1 MAQVKEHTMP
11 KLRGHNLTV
20 SLDGFGAG
28 TDQRLDAPF
37 GDGIDGLH
45 DWMFAAMEDHAA
57 GRTGID
63 VDHVVRAEENIG
75 ATIMGR
81 NMFGPQRGPW
91 QDESWKGWWG
101 ANPPYHHDV
110 FVHTHHLRPPF
121 TMEGGTT
128 FHFCDESEETV
139 LRRAFE
145 AAGGKDVRIGG
156 GPATVQRYLRAGLID
171 ELHLA
176 IVPMLVGRGERLL
189 DHLDAGVPGYKVA
202 DLVSSPTVVHAH
214 LVRR

>member
-1 MAQVKEHTMP
+1 MP
-11 KLRGHNLTV
+11 KLRAHNLTV
-20 SLDGFGAG
+20 SLDGFAAG

-45 DWMFAAMEDHAA
+45 AWMFAAMRDHAD

-63 VDHVVRAEENIG
+63 VDRVERSEENIG

-81 NMFGPQRGPW
+81 HMFGPQRGPW
-91 QDESWKGWWG
+91 QDESWTGWWG

-110 FVHTHHLRPPF
+110 FVHTHHLRPSL

-128 FHFCDESEETV
+128 FHFTDEPVERV
-139 LRRAFE
+139 LERAFE
-145 AAGGKDVRIGG
+145 AAGGRDVRIGG
-156 GPATVQRYLRAGLID
+156 GPATVQQYLRAGLVD

-176 IVPMLVGRGERLL
+176 VVPLLVGRGERLL
-189 DHLDAGVPGYKVA
+189 DNLADGVQGYQVA
-202 DLVSSPTVVHAH
+202 ELVSSPAATHAV
-214 LVRR
+214 LTRR